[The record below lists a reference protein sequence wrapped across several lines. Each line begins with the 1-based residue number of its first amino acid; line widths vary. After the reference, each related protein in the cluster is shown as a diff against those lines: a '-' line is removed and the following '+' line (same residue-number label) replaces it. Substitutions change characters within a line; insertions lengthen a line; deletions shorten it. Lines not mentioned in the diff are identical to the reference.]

1 MHPMI
6 YFLHTQSDSARA
18 CRRCRAPIKLSDSFG
33 LSEGVCPGCRG
44 TIATIGDPPPL
55 RSLAAWLRRAA

>member
-6 YFLHTQSDSARA
+6 YFLHMQSDSARA
-18 CRRCRAPIKLSDSFG
+18 CRRCHTPIKLNDSFG

-44 TIATIGDPPPL
+44 TITTIGDAPAL